1 MSTNDSIVKFTS
13 ADFAAL
19 PSRFRARLVNS
30 LSGFKSANLIGTTSP
45 NGILNLAMVS
55 SVVHLGASPALVGM
69 VMRPRV
75 NGMAPRDTLVNIENT
90 GVYTINHVS
99 AAMLP
104 AAHDASANFSS
115 ETCEFEATGLTPCW
129 PYKEGPHKEGP
140 NKEGPYKQGPQKEEP
155 NNQGPDNSAFAAPS
169 VAESPLQIGLKLME
183 IVPFKVNGTEF
194 VIGEIV
200 WVRFAEHAL
209 KGDGYVAIEDLGS
222 LAISGLDGYHS
233 TSLLDRFSHAEPEQ
247 TSTPLPKEGTTGE
260 KVVDIRQFRES
271 VANKD

>member
-30 LSGFKSANLIGTTSP
+30 LSGFKSANLIGTTAP

-69 VMRPRV
+69 VMRPRI

-115 ETCEFEATGLTPCW
+115 ETCEFAATGLTPFW
-129 PYKEGPHKEGP
+129 PDKSE
-140 NKEGPYKQGPQKEEP
+140 
-155 NNQGPDNSAFAAPS
+155 FAAPS
-169 VAESPLQIGLKLME
+169 VAESPLQIGLKLVE
-183 IVPFKVNGTEF
+183 IAPFKANGTEF

-233 TSLLDRFSHAEPEQ
+233 TSLVDRFSYAEPAQ
-247 TSTPLPKEGTTGE
+247 TSTPLPKEGTAGE

-271 VANKD
+271 VSNKN

>member
-115 ETCEFEATGLTPCW
+115 ETCEFEATGLTPFW
-129 PYKEGPHKEGP
+129 PHKEGPYKEGPH
-140 NKEGPYKQGPQKEEP
+140 KEEP

-169 VAESPLQIGLKLME
+169 VAESPLQIGLKLVE
-183 IVPFKVNGTEF
+183 IVPFKANGTEF

-233 TSLLDRFSHAEPEQ
+233 TSLLDRFSYAEPEQ

-271 VANKD
+271 VSNKDSAEHDT

>member
-129 PYKEGPHKEGP
+129 PYKEGP
-140 NKEGPYKQGPQKEEP
+140 
-155 NNQGPDNSAFAAPS
+155 DNSAFAAPS
-169 VAESPLQIGLKLME
+169 VAESPLQIGLKLVE

-233 TSLLDRFSHAEPEQ
+233 TSLLDRFSYAEPEQ